1 MKMKLLGDLEVPAI
15 AAAIEAHQRRI
26 TQAILDHAMKICTE
40 KNVRA
45 LPIFCLY
52 LYFIKERKR
61 KLRVPFVAFCI
72 SQ

>member
-1 MKMKLLGDLEVPAI
+1 MEMKLLGDLEVPAI

-40 KNVRA
+40 KNVGA
-45 LPIFCLY
+45 IPTFCLY
-52 LYFIKERKR
+52 LSFTKERNR

-72 SQ
+72 AL